1 MLETSA
7 CTPYCAGQEDVAL
20 SGQEKRILGI
30 GEDVF
35 TRHDHILAKIVQT
48 FDGLILSTLNGPC
61 TSPEALKE
69 TEGQPSNL
77 RWAKA
82 LYNIASNITIYIDD
96 YQLLAGR
103 IGCKGRYGI
112 LYPEIEGDFYET
124 FLDKL
129 GEREGGAAF
138 ISPETMNVIKEEIGP
153 YWKGKTYHENFNA
166 AVPKELHDILFI
178 DKEGTTPRYLVERN
192 GLLAFLASVGA

>member
-1 MLETSA
+1 MLDSSA
-7 CTPYCAGQEDVAL
+7 CAPCCASQEEMPL

-35 TRHDHILAKIVQT
+35 SREHPRVYKIVQT
-48 FDGLILSTLNGPC
+48 FDGLEPVIDV
-61 TSPEALKE
+61 ERALYFTRSMKE
-69 TEGQPSNL
+69 TEGQPLNL

-103 IGCKGRYGI
+103 LGCKGRYGI

-129 GEREGGAAF
+129 GEREGGSAF
-138 ISPETMNVIKEEIGP
+138 ISPENMRIIKEEIGP

-166 AVPKELHDILFI
+166 AVPEELHDILFV
-178 DKEGTTPRYLVERN
+178 DAEGTTPR
-192 GLLAFLASVGA
+192 

>member
-1 MLETSA
+1 MLESSA
-7 CTPYCAGQEDVAL
+7 CTPYCASQEDVAL

-35 TRHDHILAKIVQT
+35 TRDHPRIAKIVQT
-48 FDGLILSTLNGPC
+48 FDGLEPVIDA
-61 TSPEALKE
+61 ERALYFTRSMKE
-69 TEGQPSNL
+69 TEGQPLNL

-129 GEREGGAAF
+129 GEREGGTAF

-178 DKEGTTPRYLVERN
+178 DKEGTTPRYLVNET
-192 GLLAFLASVGA
+192 AS

>member
-1 MLETSA
+1 MLESSA
-7 CTPYCAGQEDVAL
+7 CTPYCASQEDVAL

-35 TRHDHILAKIVQT
+35 TRDHPRIAKIVQT
-48 FDGLILSTLNGPC
+48 FDGLEPVIDA
-61 TSPEALKE
+61 ERALYFTRSMKE
-69 TEGQPSNL
+69 TEGQPLNL

-129 GEREGGAAF
+129 GEREGGTAF

-153 YWKGKTYHENFNA
+153 YWKGKA
-166 AVPKELHDILFI
+166 
-178 DKEGTTPRYLVERN
+178 
-192 GLLAFLASVGA
+192 